1 MAAMHG
7 VNSGIGR
14 MAPTRGQRL
23 RQAATRLAVVGGIAL
38 IGGAG
43 IWYGWSWWTLGR
55 FIESTDDAYVGGEVT
70 TIASKI
76 AGFVDT
82 VAITDNQAVR
92 AGDLLVKLDDRDYR
106 AQLAHAEASVAA
118 QEAAL
123 ANLEANARLQQAM
136 IAQASA
142 EITATTAELDR
153 AQHDV
158 DRYRALAES
167 RDASLQRFQQA
178 DADYKKAIAA
188 DRKAHAARE
197 AAECQLEVIA
207 TQKQQ
212 ARAALD
218 EAVANRDLARLNLSY
233 TEIRSPIDGVVGNRA
248 VRVGAYATVGA
259 QLLAVVPTRGLW
271 IDANFKE
278 NQLAHLRARQPV
290 TITADALPGV
300 TFAGAVASLAPAT
313 GAQFSLIPPENAT
326 GNFTKIVQR
335 VPVRIVLD
343 DDAAAL
349 ATLRP
354 GLSVVVRVSQR
365 PDATMATRE
374 ARR

>member
-1 MAAMHG
+1 MTAMHG
-7 VNSGIGR
+7 VNPEIGHFASGTGR
-14 MAPTRGQRL
+14 GL
-23 RQAATRLAVVGGIAL
+23 RRAAKRWVFGAGVAL
-38 IGGAG
+38 IGSAAV
-43 IWYGWSWWTLGR
+43 WYGWSWWTVGR

-70 TIASKI
+70 TISSKV

-82 VAITDNQAVR
+82 VAIADNQAVK
-92 AGDLLVKLDDRDYR
+92 AGDLLIKLDDRDYR

-142 EITATTAELDR
+142 EITATAAEVDR
-153 AQHDV
+153 AQNDV
-158 DRYRALAES
+158 DRYRTLAES
-167 RDASLQRFQQA
+167 RYASLQRFQQA
-178 DADYKKAIAA
+178 DADYKKAVAA
-188 DRKAHAARE
+188 DRKAHAALE
-197 AAECQLEVIA
+197 AAERRLDVIG
-207 TQKQQ
+207 TQRQQ
-212 ARAALD
+212 THAARD
-218 EAVANRDLARLNLSY
+218 EAVANRDLARLNLNY

-278 NQLAHLRARQPV
+278 NQLARMRARQPV
-290 TITADALPGV
+290 EITADALPGITLSGV
-300 TFAGAVASLAPAT
+300 VASLAPAT
-313 GAQFSLIPPENAT
+313 GAQFSVIPPENAT

-335 VPVRIVLD
+335 VPVRILLEGR
-343 DDAAAL
+343 AAEL

-354 GLSVVVRVSQR
+354 GLSVVVRVSER
-365 PDATMATRE
+365 PNATNGNP
-374 ARR
+374 